1 MPNSDD
7 PEPSLLDRL
16 TAFFRRKTKKR
27 RSDNDQNLRESI
39 EELIDEHTGEGNPIA
54 HDERE
59 LLGNVLDLRELTAED
74 VMVPRADII
83 SIPSDISEEALLDTF
98 VRSRLQRIPVFRD
111 TLDEVKGI
119 VQIQDVLAW
128 KISGA
133 PLEMKTLIREVL
145 FISPTMRT
153 LDLMFQMR
161 ERGIRMA
168 LVVDEFGGV
177 DGLVTFSDLM
187 EEIIGDIQEAHDHRD
202 PELIVRA
209 DGSIAADGRVDLEQ
223 LQEVHDLDLL
233 VPDLE
238 DEVETIGGLVSTL
251 AGHVP
256 VRGEIIKHPTQ
267 NVEFEVLDADPR
279 RVKRVLIKRV

>member
-16 TAFFRRKTKKR
+16 TVWFRRKTKR
-27 RSDNDQNLRESI
+27 RRADNDQNLRESI
-39 EELIDEHTGEGNPIA
+39 EELIDEHAGDGHAIA

-83 SIPSDISEEALLDTF
+83 SIPIDISAESLLDTF
-98 VRSRLQRIPVFRD
+98 VRSRLQRIPVYRN
-111 TLDEVKGI
+111 TLDEVMGI

-128 KISGA
+128 KSAGT
-133 PLEMKTLIREVL
+133 PLAIKTLVREVL

-202 PELIVRA
+202 PELTVRA

-223 LQEVHDLDLL
+223 LHEDHDLDLL
-233 VPDLE
+233 VTDLE
-238 DEVETIGGLVSTL
+238 DEVETIGGLVSAL

-256 VRGEIIKHPTQ
+256 VRGEIIKHPIQ

-279 RVKRVLIKRV
+279 RVKRVLIKWV